1 MVKPNFTIGTVFED
15 GGLYYEVQAVLPSGD
30 YISKRVDKVPE
41 PEKEITVPIPEPEK
55 EITVPIPEPEK
66 EIPIPI
72 PEPEKEIPIPIPEK
86 TEDKPVKK
94 AEDNPV
100 KRTRTTTRT
109 RNTGGRKKQ

>member
-41 PEKEITVPIPEPEK
+41 PEKEITVPIPEPEQ
-55 EITVPIPEPEK
+55 
-66 EIPIPI
+66 
-72 PEPEKEIPIPIPEK
+72 EIPIPIPEK
-86 TEDKPVKK
+86 TEDK
-94 AEDNPV
+94 PV

>member
-41 PEKEITVPIPEPEK
+41 PEKEITVPIPEPEQ
-55 EITVPIPEPEK
+55 

-72 PEPEKEIPIPIPEK
+72 PEN
-86 TEDKPVKK
+86 TEDKTVKK
-94 AEDNPV
+94 
-100 KRTRTTTRT
+100 TRTTTRT

>member
-41 PEKEITVPIPEPEK
+41 PEKEITVPIPEPEQ
-55 EITVPIPEPEK
+55 
-66 EIPIPI
+66 
-72 PEPEKEIPIPIPEK
+72 EIPIPIPEK

-94 AEDNPV
+94 EEDNPV

>member
-30 YISKRVDKVPE
+30 YISKRVDKVIE
-41 PEKEITVPIPEPEK
+41 PEKEITVPIPEPEQ
-55 EITVPIPEPEK
+55 
-66 EIPIPI
+66 
-72 PEPEKEIPIPIPEK
+72 EIPIPIPEK

-94 AEDNPV
+94 TEDNPV

>member
-41 PEKEITVPIPEPEK
+41 SEKEITVPIPEPEQ
-55 EITVPIPEPEK
+55 
-66 EIPIPI
+66 
-72 PEPEKEIPIPIPEK
+72 EIPIPIPEK

-94 AEDNPV
+94 
-100 KRTRTTTRT
+100 TRTTTRT

>member
-41 PEKEITVPIPEPEK
+41 PEKEIT
-55 EITVPIPEPEK
+55 
-66 EIPIPI
+66 IPI
-72 PEPEKEIPIPIPEK
+72 PEPEQEIPIPISEN

-94 AEDNPV
+94 
-100 KRTRTTTRT
+100 TRTTTRT

>member
-30 YISKRVDKVPE
+30 YISKRVDKVLE
-41 PEKEITVPIPEPEK
+41 PEKEITVPIPEPEQ
-55 EITVPIPEPEK
+55 EIL
-66 EIPIPI
+66 
-72 PEPEKEIPIPIPEK
+72 IPIPEK

-94 AEDNPV
+94 TEDDPV

>member
-41 PEKEITVPIPEPEK
+41 PEKEITVPMPEPEQ
-55 EITVPIPEPEK
+55 
-66 EIPIPI
+66 
-72 PEPEKEIPIPIPEK
+72 EIPIPIPEK

-94 AEDNPV
+94 TEDDPV

>member
-41 PEKEITVPIPEPEK
+41 PKKE
-55 EITVPIPEPEK
+55 
-66 EIPIPI
+66 
-72 PEPEKEIPIPIPEK
+72 IPIPEK
-86 TEDKPVKK
+86 TEDKPVEKT
-94 AEDNPV
+94 EDKPV
-100 KRTRTTTRT
+100 KKTRATTRT

>member
-30 YISKRVDKVPE
+30 YISKRVDKVLE
-41 PEKEITVPIPEPEK
+41 PEKEITVPIPEPEQ
-55 EITVPIPEPEK
+55 
-66 EIPIPI
+66 
-72 PEPEKEIPIPIPEK
+72 EIPIPIPEK

-94 AEDNPV
+94 TEDNPV
-100 KRTRTTTRT
+100 KRT

>member
-41 PEKEITVPIPEPEK
+41 PEKEITVPIPEPE
-55 EITVPIPEPEK
+55 E

-72 PEPEKEIPIPIPEK
+72 TEK

-94 AEDNPV
+94 TEDNPV

-109 RNTGGRKKQ
+109 RNTGGRKK

>member
-41 PEKEITVPIPEPEK
+41 PEKEITVPIPEPEQ
-55 EITVPIPEPEK
+55 
-66 EIPIPI
+66 
-72 PEPEKEIPIPIPEK
+72 EIPIPIPEK

-94 AEDNPV
+94 TEDNPV
-100 KRTRTTTRT
+100 KRTRTITRT
-109 RNTGGRKKQ
+109 KNTGGRKKQ

>member
-30 YISKRVDKVPE
+30 YISKRVDKVLE
-41 PEKEITVPIPEPEK
+41 PEKEITVPIPEPEQ
-55 EITVPIPEPEK
+55 
-66 EIPIPI
+66 
-72 PEPEKEIPIPIPEK
+72 EIPIPIPEK
-86 TEDKPVKK
+86 T
-94 AEDNPV
+94 EDNPV

>member
-30 YISKRVDKVPE
+30 YISKRVDKVLE
-41 PEKEITVPIPEPEK
+41 PEKEITVPIPEPEQ
-55 EITVPIPEPEK
+55 
-66 EIPIPI
+66 
-72 PEPEKEIPIPIPEK
+72 EIPIPIPEK
-86 TEDKPVKK
+86 TEDKPVKRT
-94 AEDNPV
+94 EDNPV

>member
-15 GGLYYEVQAVLPSGD
+15 GGLYYEVQAVLPSGE

-41 PEKEITVPIPEPEK
+41 PEKEITVPIPEPEQ
-55 EITVPIPEPEK
+55 EIH
-66 EIPIPI
+66 
-72 PEPEKEIPIPIPEK
+72 IPIPEK

>member
-30 YISKRVDKVPE
+30 YISKRVDKVLE
-41 PEKEITVPIPEPEK
+41 PEKEITVPIPEPEQ
-55 EITVPIPEPEK
+55 
-66 EIPIPI
+66 
-72 PEPEKEIPIPIPEK
+72 EIPIPIPEK

-94 AEDNPV
+94 TEDNPV

-109 RNTGGRKKQ
+109 RNTGGIKKQ

>member
-41 PEKEITVPIPEPEK
+41 PEKEITVPIPEHEQ
-55 EITVPIPEPEK
+55 
-66 EIPIPI
+66 
-72 PEPEKEIPIPIPEK
+72 EIPIPIPEK

-94 AEDNPV
+94 
-100 KRTRTTTRT
+100 TRTTTRT
-109 RNTGGRKKQ
+109 RNTGGRKK

>member
-30 YISKRVDKVPE
+30 YISKRVDKVLE
-41 PEKEITVPIPEPEK
+41 PEKEITVPIPEPEQ
-55 EITVPIPEPEK
+55 EIT
-66 EIPIPI
+66 
-72 PEPEKEIPIPIPEK
+72 IPIPEK

-94 AEDNPV
+94 TEDDPV

-109 RNTGGRKKQ
+109 KNTGGRKKQ

>member
-15 GGLYYEVQAVLPSGD
+15 GGLYYEVQSVLPSGD

-41 PEKEITVPIPEPEK
+41 PEKEI
-55 EITVPIPEPEK
+55 
-66 EIPIPI
+66 PIPI
-72 PEPEKEIPIPIPEK
+72 SEN

-94 AEDNPV
+94 
-100 KRTRTTTRT
+100 TRTTTRT

>member
-41 PEKEITVPIPEPEK
+41 PEKEITVPIPENEQ
-55 EITVPIPEPEK
+55 
-66 EIPIPI
+66 
-72 PEPEKEIPIPIPEK
+72 EIPIPIPEK

>member
-41 PEKEITVPIPEPEK
+41 PEKEITIPIPEPEK
-55 EITVPIPEPEK
+55 EIT
-66 EIPIPI
+66 IPIS
-72 PEPEKEIPIPIPEK
+72 EN

-94 AEDNPV
+94 
-100 KRTRTTTRT
+100 TRTTTRT

>member
-30 YISKRVDKVPE
+30 YISKRVDNVLE
-41 PEKEITVPIPEPEK
+41 PEKEITVPIPEPEQ
-55 EITVPIPEPEK
+55 
-66 EIPIPI
+66 
-72 PEPEKEIPIPIPEK
+72 EIPIPIPEK

-94 AEDNPV
+94 TEDNPV

>member
-15 GGLYYEVQAVLPSGD
+15 GGLYYEVQAVLPSGY

-41 PEKEITVPIPEPEK
+41 SEKEIT
-55 EITVPIPEPEK
+55 
-66 EIPIPI
+66 IPI
-72 PEPEKEIPIPIPEK
+72 PEPEQEIPIPIPEK

-94 AEDNPV
+94 TEDNPV

-109 RNTGGRKKQ
+109 KNTGGRKKQ

>member
-41 PEKEITVPIPEPEK
+41 PEKEIT
-55 EITVPIPEPEK
+55 
-66 EIPIPI
+66 IPI
-72 PEPEKEIPIPIPEK
+72 PEPEQEIPIPIPEK

-94 AEDNPV
+94 
-100 KRTRTTTRT
+100 TRTTTRT

>member
-1 MVKPNFTIGTVFED
+1 MVKPNYTIGTVFED

-41 PEKEITVPIPEPEK
+41 PEKEITVPIPEHEQ
-55 EITVPIPEPEK
+55 EIH
-66 EIPIPI
+66 
-72 PEPEKEIPIPIPEK
+72 IPEK

-94 AEDNPV
+94 
-100 KRTRTTTRT
+100 TRTTTRT

>member
-41 PEKEITVPIPEPEK
+41 PEKEITVSIPEPEQ
-55 EITVPIPEPEK
+55 
-66 EIPIPI
+66 
-72 PEPEKEIPIPIPEK
+72 EIPIPIPEK

-94 AEDNPV
+94 TEDNPV

>member
-30 YISKRVDKVPE
+30 YISKRVDKVLE
-41 PEKEITVPIPEPEK
+41 PEKEITVPIPEPEQ
-55 EITVPIPEPEK
+55 E
-66 EIPIPI
+66 
-72 PEPEKEIPIPIPEK
+72 IPIPEK

-94 AEDNPV
+94 TEDNPV

>member
-41 PEKEITVPIPEPEK
+41 PEKEIT
-55 EITVPIPEPEK
+55 
-66 EIPIPI
+66 IPI
-72 PEPEKEIPIPIPEK
+72 PEPEQEIPIPIPEK

-94 AEDNPV
+94 TEDNPA

>member
-41 PEKEITVPIPEPEK
+41 PEKEITIPIPEHEK
-55 EITVPIPEPEK
+55 EIT
-66 EIPIPI
+66 IPIS
-72 PEPEKEIPIPIPEK
+72 EN

-94 AEDNPV
+94 
-100 KRTRTTTRT
+100 TRTTTRT

>member
-30 YISKRVDKVPE
+30 YISKRVDKVLE
-41 PEKEITVPIPEPEK
+41 PEKEITVPIPEPEQ
-55 EITVPIPEPEK
+55 EIH
-66 EIPIPI
+66 
-72 PEPEKEIPIPIPEK
+72 IPIPEK

>member
-41 PEKEITVPIPEPEK
+41 PEKEITVPIPENEQ
-55 EITVPIPEPEK
+55 EIH
-66 EIPIPI
+66 
-72 PEPEKEIPIPIPEK
+72 IPIPEK

>member
-30 YISKRVDKVPE
+30 YISKRVDKVPA
-41 PEKEITVPIPEPEK
+41 PEKEIT
-55 EITVPIPEPEK
+55 
-66 EIPIPI
+66 IPI

-86 TEDKPVKK
+86 TEDKPVK
-94 AEDNPV
+94 
-100 KRTRTTTRT
+100 RTRTTTRT